1 MTEEAETIAAIIPTM
16 IGIVLSVIIPTSHSE
31 LNVTAVVSQREEE
44 AQVNVMTAEA
54 EMTGVAVTT
63 AEVVMTEEAE
73 TIAVITPT
81 MTGSAANVKT
91 QISHSELNVTA
102 VVNQKERVTQILESG
117 KVMTADLAI
126 EEKHLSQELAI
137 GNVLNVENQISLR
150 ETNVLVVDARKE

>member
-1 MTEEAETIAAIIPTM
+1 MTVVVETTVAVEMIEGEEMTAEIIAVTIQTT
-16 IGIVLSVIIPTSHSE
+16 IGIVL
-31 LNVTAVVSQREEE
+31 NVT
-44 AQVNVMTAEA
+44 TL
-54 EMTGVAVTT
+54 T
-63 AEVVMTEEAE
+63 
-73 TIAVITPT
+73 
-81 MTGSAANVKT
+81 
-91 QISHSELNVTA
+91 SHSELNVTA